1 MQKMSRFAALRGIYS
16 QNVCKMCAIV
26 TKFVQSAS
34 HDTLRD
40 GFMIHGGKFVT
51 FWDDFEKTF
60 WDF

>member
-1 MQKMSRFAALRGIYS
+1 MSFAALRGIYS
-16 QNVCKMCAIV
+16 QNVQICAIV

-40 GFMIHGGKFVT
+40 GFMIHGGEFVT
-51 FWDDFEKTF
+51 FWGDFEKTF